1 MMVTPAARAVIRE
14 NQLHQLYTIM
24 QLGARD
30 GSVLMDN
37 CLYDLYSKCLI
48 TYDAA
53 MSRARNTDRFKPNAD

>member
-1 MMVTPAARAVIRE
+1 
-14 NQLHQLYTIM
+14 M

-53 MSRARNTDRFKPNAD
+53 ISRARSTDRFKPNAD